1 MGGRGYRGIIYDLP
15 YCIRCIN
22 LRISY
27 LHSFNNSS
35 IFVMEGNNVLK
46 QSIFGG
52 KHLKISIIVDFFLK
66 IIGSSFPVNII
77 GITL

>member
-1 MGGRGYRGIIYDLP
+1 
-15 YCIRCIN
+15 
-22 LRISY
+22 
-27 LHSFNNSS
+27 
-35 IFVMEGNNVLK
+35 MEGNNVLK

-52 KHLKISIIVDFFLK
+52 KHLKISITVDFFLK